1 MTFNKEGPG
10 VAKQATTDRSKRKVQ
25 HRSGSPGIRTR
36 SFACPDELW
45 TDVEDLAARRG
56 LGSTSDAVRLLLHSG
71 LHTES
76 VIDQMAAAREWQIA
90 EAWADAQAIANGDT
104 RVGSWET
111 IARAAERA
119 RRRIRQRTGKRRSPA
134 SA

>member
-1 MTFNKEGPG
+1 MASQGTR
-10 VAKQATTDRSKRKVQ
+10 VQRMRKVRPTRPVSAQ
-25 HRSGSPGIRTR
+25 SRTR
-36 SFACPDELW
+36 SFACPDDVWEE
-45 TDVEDLAARRG
+45 VEDLAARRG
-56 LGSTSDAVRLLLHSG
+56 LGSTSDAVRLLLASG

-76 VIDQMAAAREWQIA
+76 VIDEIAATREWQIA

-119 RRRIRQRTGKRRSPA
+119 RLRIRRRTEKRRSRA